1 LRRCTDG
8 GCPIWAIDNNIVVE
22 VEDSMADWHRVADEA
37 DLMENMPLP
46 VRVGDLAIAVVRLED
61 GIFAINDICTHEY
74 ALLSDGYCEDGKL
87 ECPLHQACFDIRTGA
102 ALNEPAEVPVA
113 TYKVKVEAGGVFI
126 EA

>member
-1 LRRCTDG
+1 
-8 GCPIWAIDNNIVVE
+8 
-22 VEDSMADWHRVADEA
+22 MAAWHRVAAEA
-37 DLMENMPLP
+37 DLAENMPLA
-46 VRVGDLAIAVVRLED
+46 VRIGDLSIAVVRLED
-61 GIFAINDICTHEY
+61 GIFAVNDICTHEY

-113 TYKVKVEAGGVFI
+113 TYKVKVEGGEVFV